1 MSIKNEV
8 ETLHKAVKD
17 DRYQSHD
24 YYQIDE
30 LLTEEH
36 LLARDAVRTWV
47 KQEVS
52 PILKI
57 TPIEPLVPSIYS
69 KDWAKSALL
78 VPHYQRNMVAVV
90 WMK

>member
-52 PILKI
+52 PI
-57 TPIEPLVPSIYS
+57 IEDFANRAACPTHLFKGLGEIGAFGPS
-69 KDWAKSALL
+69 
-78 VPHYQRNMVAVV
+78 
-90 WMK
+90 